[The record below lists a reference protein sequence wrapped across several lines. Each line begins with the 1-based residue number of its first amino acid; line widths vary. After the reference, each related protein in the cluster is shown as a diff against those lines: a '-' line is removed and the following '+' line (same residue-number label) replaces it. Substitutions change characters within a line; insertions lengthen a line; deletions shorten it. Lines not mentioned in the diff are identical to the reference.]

1 MNIDFKELA
10 NKYQTPYY
18 VYDFDHITK
27 QYDRIKRV
35 LLEQENL

>member
-18 VYDFDHITK
+18 VYDFDHITDSI
-27 QYDRIKRV
+27 YTIKRV
-35 LLEQENL
+35 F